1 MKRREEILGVIKREE
16 ARLADLEAEVEGARK
31 RLSTLRAELGALH
44 TEVPVPSTS
53 TLTVPRGSPERHQ
66 QDAAEKVSLF
76 RSLFRG
82 RPDVFAR
89 RWENPKTGKSGY
101 SPACA
106 NEWVRG
112 ICEKKRSAGRGRATC
127 GECPNQAFLPI
138 NDAEILKHLQG
149 QQVVGVYPM
158 LEDERC
164 WFLAVDF
171 DDEGWQED
179 VAAFRETCQAH
190 GVPVTVERSSS
201 GNGAHTWFF
210 FPAPVPAQVARKM
223 GCFLITDTMTR
234 RHQLSM
240 QSYDRLFPN
249 QDTMPKGG
257 FGNLIALPLQRK
269 ARKCGNSEFVDEFF
283 RPYPDQWAFLATVQR
298 LEFSYVQAIAE
309 EATRRGQVI
318 GVRMAE
324 SDGEYEVAPWTRP
337 PSGRHAQLRLEGPLP
352 TEIKAVMVQRLFVE
366 KAGLPSPL
374 VNQLKR
380 LAAFHNPEFYK
391 KQSLRLST
399 ALTPRVIACA
409 EELERY
415 VALPRGCRQDA
426 ESLLAERGIALRLA
440 DERVDGEPVRFNFQG
455 TLTPVQEQAART
467 LLAQDTGIFVAPP
480 GVGKTVVGIHLVAAR
495 GRSTLILVHRKP
507 LLDQWVAQLS
517 LFLGIDPGEVGQI
530 GGGKHRPN
538 GRLDV
543 AMIQSLVRKGCV
555 DDIVA
560 TYGQVITDECH
571 HVGAF
576 SFERV
581 LSEVKARYVTGL
593 TATPHRRDGHH
604 PILHMQLGPVRF
616 AVDPKSK
623 AARRPFDQRLVV
635 CETDFTPEGVKEDAG
650 IQEIYA
656 QLAADPKRNQLILD
670 DVIRALQEGRS
681 PILLTERRDHLD
693 LFAERLQGF
702 AKHIIVLQGRMK
714 AKERRE
720 TFEHLSSIPDDQERL
735 LLATGR
741 YIGEGFDDARLDT
754 LFLALPVSWKGTLVQ
769 YTGRL
774 HRLRPGKT
782 EVRIYDYVDTAVPML
797 ARMFEKRLRGYRA
810 IGYARKEAPLGIGPE
825 ERETSIELDE
835 KALLEVALPDSESTV
850 EWERDL

>member
-1 MKRREEILGVIKREE
+1 MNRREEILGAIKRAE
-16 ARLADLEAEVEGARK
+16 ARLADLEAETERTKSGLTA
-31 RLSTLRAELGALH
+31 LRAELEAL
-44 TEVPVPSTS
+44 TAGVPVPSTS
-53 TLTVPRGSPERHQ
+53 ALAVRDGLPGTRPR
-66 QDAAEKVSLF
+66 DAAEKVSLF

-82 RPDVFAR
+82 RTDVFPR

-112 ICEKKRSAGRGRATC
+112 ICEKRRSAGRGRATC
-127 GECPNQAFLPI
+127 GECPHQAFLPVT
-138 NDAEILKHLQG
+138 DAEILKHLQG
-149 QQVVGVYPM
+149 QQVIGVYPL
-158 LEDERC
+158 LEHETC

-179 VAAFRETCQAH
+179 VAAFCQTCGVH
-190 GVPVTVERSSS
+190 EVPVAIERSRS
-201 GNGAHTWFF
+201 GNGAHAWFF
-210 FPAPVPAQVARKM
+210 FTAPVPAQVARKM
-223 GCFLITDTMTR
+223 GCFLITETMAR

-240 QSYDRLFPN
+240 RSYDRLFPN

-257 FGNLIALPLQRK
+257 FGNLIALPLQRE
-269 ARKCGNSEFVDEFF
+269 ARKHGNSEFVDGSFT
-283 RPYPDQWAFLATVQR
+283 PYPDQWAFLASVRR
-298 LEFSYVQAIAE
+298 LDPFFVQAMAE

-324 SDGEYEVAPWTRP
+324 FDGEYEVAPWARP
-337 PSGRHAQLRLEGPLP
+337 PSGRIAQLKLAGPLP
-352 TEIKAVMVQRLFVE
+352 VEVDAVIGQRLFVE

-380 LAAFHNPEFYK
+380 LAAFQNPEFYK
-391 KQSLRLST
+391 KQSMRLST

-409 EELERY
+409 EDLGRY
-415 VALPRGCRQDA
+415 VALPRGCRSDA
-426 ESLLAERGIALRLA
+426 EALLAEHGILLHVT

-455 TLTPVQEQAART
+455 TLTAVQEQAART
-467 LLAQDTGIFVAPP
+467 LLAQDTGIFVAAP
-480 GVGKTVVGIHLVAAR
+480 GVGKTVVGTYLVAAR
-495 GRSTLILVHRKP
+495 ARSTLILVHRKP

-517 LFLGIDPGEVGQI
+517 LFLGIDPSEIGQI
-530 GGGKHRPN
+530 GAGKRRPN

-543 AMIQSLVRKGCV
+543 AMIQSLVRKGRV
-555 DDIVA
+555 DDSVA
-560 TYGQVITDECH
+560 TYGHVITDECH

-604 PILHMQLGPVRF
+604 PILHMQLGPIRF
-616 AVDPKSK
+616 VVDPKSQ
-623 AARRPFDQRLVV
+623 AARRPFEQKLVV
-635 CETDFTPEGVKEDAG
+635 RETGFRSDRIKDDAG
-650 IQEIYA
+650 IQELYA
-656 QLAADPKRNQLILD
+656 QLAADPRRNQLILD

-693 LFAERLQGF
+693 LFAEQLRGF
-702 AKHIIVLQGRMK
+702 AKHIVVLQGGMK

-720 TFEHLSSIPDDQERL
+720 TFERLSSIPDDEERL

-782 EVRIYDYVDTAVPML
+782 DVRIYDYVDAAVPML

-810 IGYARKEAPLGIGPE
+810 IGYAGKEAPLGFKPE
-825 ERETSIELDE
+825 DDETPIEEAALRIAPPDDESAVELD
-835 KALLEVALPDSESTV
+835 
-850 EWERDL
+850 RDVHE